1 VIAASVRR
9 DWAIARTHRLPFWFD
24 AFSVLAASALYY
36 YLGRFASKGSGGTEF
51 YAFAVAGIA
60 ILRLNSSLPRVVQRA
75 TQGLTEGTLE
85 LLLDQRRPVH
95 VVMLGEAAFDL
106 LRGLVFA
113 VLGIVLATT
122 LFGAPMELTPG
133 GLAGV
138 AVGLVGAMAVFM
150 GLALITVAILLV
162 LREGGA
168 LATLTGLLVPVL
180 AGAYFPV
187 GTLPQPLEAI
197 ARALP
202 FGAAV
207 DTVRA
212 GMLDGRL
219 DVGAAV
225 KMLAGAA
232 VMLAIGVAV
241 VRWATERA
249 RRTGSLAVL

>member
-1 VIAASVRR
+1 MV
-9 DWAIARTHRLPFWFD
+9 
-24 AFSVLAASALYY
+24 
-36 YLGRFASKGSGGTEF
+36 
-51 YAFAVAGIA
+51 
-60 ILRLNSSLPRVVQRA
+60 
-75 TQGLTEGTLE
+75 
-85 LLLDQRRPVH
+85 
-95 VVMLGEAAFDL
+95 GEAAFDL
-106 LRGLVFA
+106 LRSLAFA
-113 VLGIVLATT
+113 VLSIVLATT
-122 LFGAPMELTPG
+122 LFGAPMELTAG
-133 GLAGV
+133 GFLGV
-138 AVGLVGAMAVFM
+138 AVGLAGAIVVFM
-150 GLALITVAILLV
+150 GLALITIAVLLV

-197 ARALP
+197 ARTLP
-202 FGAAV
+202 FWRRHV

-219 DVGAAV
+219 DVGATL

-232 VMLAIGVAV
+232 VLLAIGVAV

>member
-1 VIAASVRR
+1 MIAASIRR

-24 AFSVLAASALYY
+24 ALSVLVASALYF
-36 YLGRFASKGSGGTEF
+36 YLGRFASTGRGNTEF

-60 ILRLNSSLPRVVQRA
+60 VLRLNTALPRVVQRT

-85 LLLDQRRPVH
+85 LLLDQRRPIY
-95 VVMLGEAAFDL
+95 VVMIGEAAFDM
-106 LRGLVFA
+106 LRSLAFA
-113 VLGIVLATT
+113 VLSVVLAAT
-122 LFGAPMELTPG
+122 LFGAPMEVTPG
-133 GLAGV
+133 GLLGV
-138 AVGLVGAMAVFM
+138 AVGLAGATVVFM
-150 GLALITVAILLV
+150 GLALITIAVLLV

-187 GTLPQPLEAI
+187 GTLPQPIEAI
-197 ARALP
+197 ARTLP

-207 DTVRA
+207 DTVRT

-219 DVGAAV
+219 DVGAAL
-225 KMLAGAA
+225 KMLVGAA
-232 VMLAIGVAV
+232 VLLAIGVAV